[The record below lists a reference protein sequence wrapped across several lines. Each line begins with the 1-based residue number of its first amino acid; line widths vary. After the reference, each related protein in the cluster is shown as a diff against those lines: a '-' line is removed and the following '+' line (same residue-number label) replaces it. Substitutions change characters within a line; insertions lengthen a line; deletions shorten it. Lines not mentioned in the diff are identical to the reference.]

1 MRDDG
6 VEYKVG
12 LLMVTAVALFA
23 VFIFVLGRFSL
34 SSGFTLY
41 ADYEY
46 SGNVQTG
53 APVKVSGITVGR
65 VEAVEFRGGQLDPAT
80 GRRVQVRVELWIE
93 DRARDSIRG
102 DAEFF
107 VNTAGVL
114 GEQYVEIVPGRNWEA
129 PPLAAGSIIVGV
141 TPPRT
146 DLVVARLYEL
156 LDIMTAVMRKDRDK
170 IAAIITNAA
179 HAVDQVDGILVE
191 NRPKV
196 GGLIDA
202 VTGLALESQ
211 QVLAKVDDG
220 LDSRQIAAT
229 LRHADGL
236 LVTADKTLAEAGPAT
251 GALMREGVRVL
262 ELATEARVER
272 TLVAVDRAAGAADQA
287 GTLMRNAN
295 GALTDVRAGKGS
307 IGALLTRLDVYADV
321 REMVRDL
328 RRNPWKLI
336 WKE

>member
-1 MRDDG
+1 MHENG

-12 LLMVTAVALFA
+12 LLMVSAVFLFA
-23 VFIFVLGRFSL
+23 AFVFVLGRFSL
-34 SSGFTLY
+34 SGGYTLY
-41 ADYEY
+41 VDYDY
-46 SGNVQTG
+46 SGNVQAG

-65 VEAVEFRGGQLDPAT
+65 VEEVEFKGGKIDPKT
-80 GRRVQVRVELWIE
+80 NRRVQVRVELWIE
-93 DRARDSIRG
+93 NRARDSIRG

-114 GEQYVEIVPGRNWEA
+114 GEQYVEVVPGKDWDA
-129 PPLAAGSIIVGV
+129 PPLAPGTVVVGV
-141 TPPRT
+141 NPPRT

-156 LDIMTAVMRKDRDK
+156 LDMMTEVMRRDRDK
-170 IAAIITNAA
+170 ITRVISRAAD
-179 HAVDQVDGILVE
+179 AVDHVDAILVE
-191 NRPKV
+191 NRGKV
-196 GGLIDA
+196 GALVDA
-202 VTGLALESQ
+202 VTGLAIESQ
-211 QVLAKVDDG
+211 QVLAKVDES
-220 LDSRQIAAT
+220 LDPRVLAKT
-229 LRHADGL
+229 MRDADQL
-236 LVTADKTLAEAGPAT
+236 LVTADQTLATAGPAT

-272 TLVAVDRAAGAADQA
+272 TLVAVDKAGQAADEA
-287 GTLMRNAN
+287 GTLLRNTN
-295 GALTDVRAGKGS
+295 GVVSDLRAGKGS